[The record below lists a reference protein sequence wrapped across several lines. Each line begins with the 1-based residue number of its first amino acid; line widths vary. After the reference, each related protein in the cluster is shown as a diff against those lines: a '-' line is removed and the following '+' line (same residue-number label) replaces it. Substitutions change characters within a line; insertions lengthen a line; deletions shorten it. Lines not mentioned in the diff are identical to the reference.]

1 MVFWTTTCVI
11 HAGTLFCSNLKV
23 TEYINNGIE
32 YDAIQ
37 PCILTHPGNRLQALC
52 RSKQGVITQSWS
64 DDGGFTWRKMS
75 GTRLPNPDSGID
87 AVTMADGRHVLAY
100 NHTQSISGFPE
111 GRNMLN
117 IAVSENGINWQ
128 PVMTLERQ
136 EGEYSYPAIIQS
148 SEGLL
153 HVTYTYQR
161 RTVKHLVID
170 PAGL

>member
-1 MVFWTTTCVI
+1 
-11 HAGTLFCSNLKV
+11 
-23 TEYINNGIE
+23 
-32 YDAIQ
+32 
-37 PCILTHPGNRLQALC
+37 
-52 RSKQGVITQSWS
+52 
-64 DDGGFTWRKMS
+64 MS

-87 AVTMADGRHVLAY
+87 AVTLADGRHVLAY

-128 PVMTLERQ
+128 PVMTLVRME
-136 EGEYSYPAIIQS
+136 EEYSYPAIIQS

-170 PAGL
+170 PASL